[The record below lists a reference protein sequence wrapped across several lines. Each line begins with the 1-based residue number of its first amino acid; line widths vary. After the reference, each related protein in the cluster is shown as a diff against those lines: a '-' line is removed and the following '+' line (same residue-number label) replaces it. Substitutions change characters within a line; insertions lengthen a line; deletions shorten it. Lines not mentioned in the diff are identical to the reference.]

1 LVHAIA
7 IANSVRDVA
16 ARRSERRE
24 NPATTTM
31 SEPSRKRAAYI
42 PATDSAHAP
51 AMTSVS
57 HAAARSIIIGIM
69 LAMFLSA
76 LEQTIVAPALPTIG
90 RSLADIENLS
100 WVVTAYLL
108 SATVATPLFGKL
120 SDIYG
125 RRLMMLIS
133 LGVFIAGSVACA
145 LAPTMGML
153 ILARALQGFGGGGIL
168 PLGHTVIADLLS
180 PRERPLIQSY
190 SSAMFLAASILGPV
204 LGGVLTDYVHWSLIF
219 WINVPLGIVA
229 VLMTDRALRRLPR
242 NERPHRLDFIGAGLM
257 VVAAIAL
264 LLALGWGGTRYRWTS
279 PEIAGLFGVSAV
291 LWALFAWRLVKA
303 PEPFIPLTMMREPVV
318 FGIVIA
324 GFFSIGTIVGLSIF
338 VPLYMELL
346 LGHSPSAS
354 GAALIAFMCG
364 ATVGSLFAG
373 RLMSRIEHYKRIPVA
388 ALPVGIASAA
398 VFAVWPGE
406 LSLLEV
412 TALLALA
419 GAGVG
424 PMYPATT
431 VIIQNAVPPHQFGVA
446 TGTLAFFRQLG
457 GAIIVA
463 VFGAIVLGGIGA
475 DPGGFSVGKLVGAGG
490 AGEHLT
496 MAFRWVF
503 IAAAAFLG
511 LAFIAVLAIEERP
524 LHGPRSHAASA
535 ATAE

>member
-1 LVHAIA
+1 MLRV
-7 IANSVRDVA
+7 NA
-16 ARRSERRE
+16 ARDAKT
-24 NPATTTM
+24 PATTM
-31 SEPSRKRAAYI
+31 SETSRTRTADVSAAHS
-42 PATDSAHAP
+42 ATAP
-51 AMTSVS
+51 PMTTSIG

-145 LAPTMGML
+145 LAPTMGTL
-153 ILARALQGFGGGGIL
+153 IFARALQGFGGGGIL

-219 WINVPLGIVA
+219 WINLPLGVVA

-242 NERPHRLDFIGAGLM
+242 NERPHRLDFMGAALM

-279 PEIAGLFGVSAV
+279 PEIVGLLGASAV
-291 LWALFAWRLVKA
+291 LWALFTLRLVKA
-303 PEPFIPLTMMREPVV
+303 PEPFIPLTMMRKPVV

-324 GFFSIGTIVGLSIF
+324 AFFSIGTIVGLSIF

-346 LGHSPSAS
+346 LGHSASAS

-364 ATVGSLFAG
+364 ATVGSLLAG
-373 RLMSRIEHYKRIPVA
+373 RLMSRIEHYKRVPVA
-388 ALPVGIASAA
+388 ALPIGIAAVA
-398 VFAVWPGE
+398 VFAVWPGG

-412 TALLALA
+412 VALLALA

-457 GAIIVA
+457 SAIIVA

-475 DPGGFSVGKLVGAGG
+475 DPGGLSVDKLAGAGG
-490 AGEHLT
+490 AGEHLIT
-496 MAFRWVF
+496 AFRWVF

-524 LHGPRSHAASA
+524 LHGPRTHAASA
-535 ATAE
+535 AAK

>member
-1 LVHAIA
+1 
-7 IANSVRDVA
+7 
-16 ARRSERRE
+16 
-24 NPATTTM
+24 
-31 SEPSRKRAAYI
+31 
-42 PATDSAHAP
+42 
-51 AMTSVS
+51 
-57 HAAARSIIIGIM
+57 
-69 LAMFLSA
+69 
-76 LEQTIVAPALPTIG
+76 
-90 RSLADIENLS
+90 
-100 WVVTAYLL
+100 
-108 SATVATPLFGKL
+108 
-120 SDIYG
+120 
-125 RRLMMLIS
+125 
-133 LGVFIAGSVACA
+133 
-145 LAPTMGML
+145 
-153 ILARALQGFGGGGIL
+153 
-168 PLGHTVIADLLS
+168 
-180 PRERPLIQSY
+180 
-190 SSAMFLAASILGPV
+190 
-204 LGGVLTDYVHWSLIF
+204 
-219 WINVPLGIVA
+219 
-229 VLMTDRALRRLPR
+229 
-242 NERPHRLDFIGAGLM
+242 M